1 MIYCLFPPSTWI
13 SPWTADGFWKP
24 SISTSLAEWFQLNRD
39 RNEVLN
45 ETRMKRRGMGRRF
58 MSSNYRILRAFLI
71 LSPRRREGKKWN
83 CKVRRKRK
91 KNISKHVSNHRIL
104 EGGERWKNECV
115 KWQKC
120 VCGGGGTEREVN
132 LSVVSERGERGG
144 QQVVWFPLLSSPPP
158 PLPHLFIYCWA
169 NSSPSLLHKD
179 PICLFCLSLSPLSLP
194 PSVLTLDSVK
204 KKKKLL
210 ALCSC
215 VLSFL
220 PSLLLFCVFGSLFF

>member
-1 MIYCLFPPSTWI
+1 MGSESQLLAHLWQNGFRWTEIGMKFWMKLTWKGEGWVAGSWAVITEFWELF
-13 SPWTADGFWKP
+13 
-24 SISTSLAEWFQLNRD
+24 WFYLPGGGREKSEN
-39 RNEVLN
+39 VKLGG
-45 ETRMKRRGMGRRF
+45 RGK
-58 MSSNYRILRAFLI
+58 
-71 LSPRRREGKKWN
+71 EG
-83 CKVRRKRK
+83 
-91 KNISKHVSNHRIL
+91 KNISKHDSNHRIL

-132 LSVVSERGERGG
+132 LSVVSERRERGG

-204 KKKKLL
+204 KNKTFS
-210 ALCSC
+210 AL
-215 VLSFL
+215 
-220 PSLLLFCVFGSLFF
+220 

>member
-1 MIYCLFPPSTWI
+1 MGSESHLLAHLWQNGFSWTEIGMKFWMKLAWKGEGWVAGSWAVITEFWELF
-13 SPWTADGFWKP
+13 
-24 SISTSLAEWFQLNRD
+24 WFYLP
-39 RNEVLN
+39 
-45 ETRMKRRGMGRRF
+45 GGGR
-58 MSSNYRILRAFLI
+58 
-71 LSPRRREGKKWN
+71 GKKWK

-204 KKKKLL
+204 KKIKLL

>member
-1 MIYCLFPPSTWI
+1 MGSESHLLAHLWQNGFSWTEIGMKFWMKLAWKGEGWVAGSWAVITEFWELF
-13 SPWTADGFWKP
+13 
-24 SISTSLAEWFQLNRD
+24 WFYLP
-39 RNEVLN
+39 
-45 ETRMKRRGMGRRF
+45 GGGR
-58 MSSNYRILRAFLI
+58 
-71 LSPRRREGKKWN
+71 GKKWK

-204 KKKKLL
+204 KKKKKLL